1 MQIIKGLRLETL
13 IVISE
18 VYYPAA
24 SFVHLWPHSK
34 GKILSS
40 KPLPA
45 QRLGKW
51 MKLALFRSRKPSATM
66 LSLQGPSEAPKKSG
80 AMLLASSLWAPVT
93 CNDLRMLPSR
103 PSLLNLSM
111 QTTGTHK
118 EVNKYWEHVYN
129 FYRDKLFA
137 YYILYM
143 NIYIHDICIAQ
154 PQISAIFASAAP
166 AFVLL
171 LAPTVPASELQWVAA
186 PEVVPSFLWAG
197 HGWSSSARHLGYFLF
212 QV

>member
-1 MQIIKGLRLETL
+1 MPIIKGLRLETL

-18 VYYPAA
+18 VDYPA
-24 SFVHLWPHSK
+24 SFVHLWPHSN
-34 GKILSS
+34 GKSLSS

-45 QRLGKW
+45 QRLG
-51 MKLALFRSRKPSATM
+51 KPSATM

-80 AMLLASSLWAPVT
+80 AMLLASSLWASVT

-137 YYILYM
+137 YYILLYM
-143 NIYIHDICIAQ
+143 NIYIYIRYLHCTATDICDICF
-154 PQISAIFASAAP
+154 SRSRLCSAASSNCSR
-166 AFVLL
+166 LR
-171 LAPTVPASELQWVAA
+171 VAD
-186 PEVVPSFLWAG
+186 PEVVPSSGLVMAG
-197 HGWSSSARHLGYFLF
+197 PLF
-212 QV
+212 HV

>member
-24 SFVHLWPHSK
+24 SFVHPWPHSN
-34 GKILSS
+34 GKSLSS

-51 MKLALFRSRKPSATM
+51 MKLALFSSRKPSATM

-143 NIYIHDICIAQ
+143 NIYIYT
-154 PQISAIFASAAP
+154 IFALHSHRYLRY
-166 AFVLL
+166 LL
-171 LAPTVPASELQWVAA
+171 QPLPP
-186 PEVVPSFLWAG
+186 
-197 HGWSSSARHLGYFLF
+197 LF
-212 QV
+212 CC

>member
-1 MQIIKGLRLETL
+1 MPIIKGLRLETL

-18 VYYPAA
+18 VDYPA
-24 SFVHLWPHSK
+24 SFVHLWPHSN
-34 GKILSS
+34 GKSLSS

-45 QRLGKW
+45 QRLG
-51 MKLALFRSRKPSATM
+51 KPSATM

-80 AMLLASSLWAPVT
+80 AMLLASSLWASVT

-137 YYILYM
+137 YYILLYM
-143 NIYIHDICIAQ
+143 NIYIYT
-154 PQISAIFASAAP
+154 IFALHSHRYLRY
-166 AFVLL
+166 LL
-171 LAPTVPASELQWVAA
+171 QPLPP
-186 PEVVPSFLWAG
+186 
-197 HGWSSSARHLGYFLF
+197 LF
-212 QV
+212 CC

>member
-80 AMLLASSLWAPVT
+80 AMLLASSLWASVT

-118 EVNKYWEHVYN
+118 EVNKYWEHAYNN

-137 YYILYM
+137 YYISLYM
-143 NIYIHDICIAQ
+143 NIYIYIHDYIWIYM
-154 PQISAIFASAAP
+154 IFALHSHKYLRY
-166 AFVLL
+166 LL
-171 LAPTVPASELQWVAA
+171 QPLPP
-186 PEVVPSFLWAG
+186 
-197 HGWSSSARHLGYFLF
+197 LF
-212 QV
+212 CC